1 MRFSIKVLED
11 EEGIHLDFSPH
22 FISSDMARPPR
33 TSRPS
38 GAGIALSRRLPH
50 FLAPSLSVSSLHAQ
64 AHTGSNLS
72 DRLFPLLKCT
82 LIYHTCMYTGSL
94 LTIILDGLMDDVFP
108 LLDNFGDALEG
119 LVSMSTS

>member
-1 MRFSIKVLED
+1 MSF
-11 EEGIHLDFSPH
+11 F
-22 FISSDMARPPR
+22 FSDMARPPR

-38 GAGIALSRRLPH
+38 GAGITVSRRLSH
-50 FLAPSLSVSSLHAQ
+50 FLASSLSVSSLHAQ
-64 AHTGSNLS
+64 THTGSNRS

-119 LVSMSTS
+119 LVSMSIS